1 MFIYTY
7 AKKTT
12 LGTKNDFITNLLQKV
27 SLSFSRFKFGSF
39 KNTLSFYSPKQK
51 KKTTSEKD
59 RFIRQIN
66 EPSNELCQNWW
77 LKARFKKCEELPHD
91 KMNFSHFL
99 PKIQE
104 TENCANKADEE
115 TAINDIIKH

>member
-1 MFIYTY
+1 MNQ
-7 AKKTT
+7 AKIGGK
-12 LGTKNDFITNLLQKV
+12 
-27 SLSFSRFKFGSF
+27 
-39 KNTLSFYSPKQK
+39 
-51 KKTTSEKD
+51 
-59 RFIRQIN
+59 
-66 EPSNELCQNWW
+66 

-115 TAINDIIKH
+115 TAINDFIKH